1 MLTSQRHARSWT
13 SASPSRCTTRR
24 RKRDD
29 GARAAV
35 GGDQRGLRIGLRTTF
50 AGTPSHGC
58 ISRNCGWE
66 RACSFWARQKRR
78 SRSCAASRRSNLRVD
93 TYTRQT
99 FGCDTCRAIRTS
111 LRKRASAAS
120 LVCAAWEMNFSATG
134 ERGPRRESTLL
145 DREDGGHGAAKGR
158 PSGLGFLRHGLSFL
172 RRPRDRSCDRLR
184 RGARRGARTRR
195 QDRVQ
200 RPGRHRRDEERRGQ
214 GIGRVP

>member
-158 PSGLGFLRHGLSFL
+158 PSDGRAGWDSGMGCHFFVARATAHAIGSAAE
-172 RRPRDRSCDRLR
+172 RDAAPVRDVRIAYSDQAATAAMRS
-184 RGARRGARTRR
+184 G
-195 QDRVQ
+195 VVK
-200 RPGRHRRDEERRGQ
+200 E
-214 GIGRVP
+214 